1 MPVKWETI
9 TERDFAALPEAKPQR
24 QADPDWEA
32 VLDALEAG
40 QFVRLPYQEGQ
51 NRRGL
56 ALAVGRRAARRGF
69 KVELRHGED
78 FLAARKSG
86 ELAPEPAAEELAG
99 EVQTKR
105 GNGRRR
111 GGRPPAA
118 SVPANP
124 GE

>member
-9 TERDFAALPEAKPQR
+9 TERDCEALPEATPPR
-24 QADPDWEA
+24 PADPDWEA

-40 QFVRLPYQEGQ
+40 QHVRLPYEEGQ

-56 ALAVGRRAARRGF
+56 ALAVGRRAAGRGF

-86 ELAPEPAAEELAG
+86 EVAPEPQEEELAG
-99 EVQTKR
+99 EVQTRR
-105 GNGRRR
+105 GDGRRR
-111 GGRPPAA
+111 GGRRAA
-118 SVPANP
+118 SLPANP
-124 GE
+124 EE